1 MVVVGVVVVVGGRVV
16 VVGALMVVLGPLE
29 SPPQT
34 STPLK
39 SMEVTFGALAELKKH
54 KELENYVASNP

>member
-1 MVVVGVVVVVGGRVV
+1 MVGGRVV
-16 VVGALMVVLGPLE
+16 VVGALVVVLGPLE

-54 KELENYVASNP
+54 QELENYVASNP